1 MRITGTAGPL
11 ACLLLFAAI
20 GSAAPLRA
28 AVTDGAPTGSSYG
41 AQVARLSLLKSG
53 SVAIARGDAAQVAA
67 TLNVPLLPGDSFTS
81 VDRNTLAEIQLDG
94 FTDVRLSGDVR
105 GRIID
110 NDVRARRIGL
120 TSGLIELSLLRGEDA
135 PSEIVTPSFTLRTH
149 YAGNYRI
156 FLQTD
161 GTASIA
167 SRSGQADVITTRRVL
182 TILAGTMV
190 VVRGSP
196 TDVSIESRP
205 DLARDSFD
213 EFNAG
218 RDRTLVAAL
227 ESDTYVPPSIAGYDD
242 LAAYGR
248 WTTLASYGQVW
259 IPNGQSADW
268 SPYRDGHWSYVGN
281 DGWTWIGS
289 EPWAWVPYHYG
300 RWLYSSGYDWCWYP
314 PPLGFSPELAPPLVG
329 FFGTGANEPYVPWY
343 PTRYYPPPPPPPQHR
358 GPPAAMS
365 PLKAYQNARFGGTPA
380 IDTAP
385 ATPKQSIVPSIPTGI
400 PHAMLPEAAPI
411 VHAPTPSHPAHSISP
426 HPPA

>member
-28 AVTDGAPTGSSYG
+28 AVTGGAATGSSDG
-41 AQVARLSLLKSG
+41 TRVARLSLLQSG
-53 SVAIARGDAAQVAA
+53 SVAVTRGHANDWVAA
-67 TLNVPLLPGDSFTS
+67 TLNAPLIPGDSFTS
-81 VDRNTLAEIQLDG
+81 VDRDTLAEIQLDG
-94 FTDVRLSGDVR
+94 FTDVRLSGDVK

-110 NDVRARRIGL
+110 NDVGARRIGL
-120 TSGLIELSLLRGEDA
+120 TSGLIDLSLLRGQDA
-135 PSEIVTPSFTLRTH
+135 PSEIVTQSFTLRTH
-149 YAGNYRI
+149 YAGSYRI
-156 FLQTD
+156 FLRSD

-167 SRSGQADVITTRRVL
+167 SRSGQADVVTRRRVL
-182 TILAGTMV
+182 TILAGTTV
-190 VVRGSP
+190 VVRGSAD
-196 TDVSIESRP
+196 DVSIDSRP

-227 ESDTYVPPSIAGYDD
+227 ENDTHVPLSIAGYGD

-259 IPNGQSADW
+259 VPNGQSADW
-268 SPYRDGHWSYVGN
+268 APNRDGHWSYIGN

-300 RWLYSSGYDWCWYP
+300 QWLYSSGYDWCWYP
-314 PPLGFSPELAPPLVG
+314 PPFGFNPEWAPALAWDPWRSDPP
-329 FFGTGANEPYVPWY
+329 W
-343 PTRYYPPPPPPPQHR
+343 RYYPLPPPPSQRH
-358 GPPAAMS
+358 GPPAVMS
-365 PLKAYQNARFGGTPA
+365 PLNTFQNVRFGGAPA
-380 IDTAP
+380 IKAIAP
-385 ATPKQSIVPSIPTGI
+385 ATSMQSIVPRISTG
-400 PHAMLPEAAPI
+400 PPALPVAAPI
-411 VHAPTPSHPAHSISP
+411 VHAPMPSHPARSTSP